1 MAAAQRRAREIEN
14 LRRAILDAARELFA
28 TEDYRAVSLRKIA
41 EKVEYSPAAIYRYF
55 SDKEEILF
63 HLIDEGFE
71 MLSARLHALDAIAD
85 PVERLRQSG
94 YVYADFALTQPHYY
108 RLMFQLEKTAMMAK
122 YMPQCAAAQSTFGFV
137 QQAAGEAI
145 ASGQF
150 VPDRPAIVVAAG
162 IWATMHGAVSL
173 ALSGHLHVM
182 VPPEWDQSFF
192 DHMIATALHV
202 NLARP

>member
-1 MAAAQRRAREIEN
+1 MATAQRRAREIEN

-41 EKVEYSPAAIYRYF
+41 EKIEYSPAAIYRYF

-63 HLIDEGFE
+63 HLIAEGFE
-71 MLSARLHALDAIAD
+71 MLSARMHALDAVAD

-94 YVYADFALTQPHYY
+94 KVYLEFALTQPHYY
-108 RLMFQLEKTAMMAK
+108 RLMFQLEKNEMMEK
-122 YMPQCAAAQSTFGFV
+122 YMPQCASAQATFGFV
-137 QQAAGEAI
+137 LLAAGDAI

-150 VPDRPAIVVAAG
+150 APDRPAIVVAAG
-162 IWATMHGAVSL
+162 IWAAMHGAVSL

-182 VPPEWDQSFF
+182 MPPEWDGIFF
-192 DHMIATALHV
+192 DHMIESAIHV
-202 NLARP
+202 NLP